1 MQEVQSSV
9 TIVKFNWVLGLI
21 IKYKEQEKGNLKC
34 FIKYHTKTKNFVGA
48 L

>member
-1 MQEVQSSV
+1 MREERSSV

-21 IKYKEQEKGNLKC
+21 IKYKEQEKENLKC
-34 FIKYHTKTKNFVGA
+34 FIKYYTKTKNFVGA